1 MPTGAYPAGVE
12 PAGADPVSTSIV
24 ARSKR
29 PTAIRYEGAV
39 RDWTIYDSTGGY
51 QAVTPVE
58 QGVVLSLMVRQGQI
72 SSSPTTGHTLNDIE
86 TLDEAT
92 IESDASDRVRRSN
105 PLARLVR
112 DGLAAIKKIE
122 VQIVSNQLR
131 VAVYFVDLTRDK
143 NRVLRSNAALT

>member
-1 MPTGAYPAGVE
+1 MPTELFPAGTE
-12 PAGADPVSTSIV
+12 PAGADPVVRVPTTR
-24 ARSKR
+24 AKR

-39 RDWTIYDSTGGY
+39 RDWPIYASTGGY

-72 SSSPTTGHTLNDIE
+72 TSSPTTGHTLDQIE
-86 TLDEAT
+86 TLDPET
-92 IESDASDRVRRSN
+92 IEADASDRVRRAN

-112 DGLAAIKKIE
+112 DGEAAIKKID

-131 VAVYFVDLTRDK
+131 VALYFADLTRDK
-143 NRVLRSNAALT
+143 NRILRVDAALT